1 MEANDSS
8 TARDWYILTINVS
21 LFVTVVFY
29 SITILIQLSW
39 IVYLV
44 VNNIRQESRIVSR
57 LVRNG
62 FQYEDKNLATGRKNK
77 LLLHKYLLM
86 NLIFEMSIVVLLV
99 INSIIRCIPIT
110 EEISQFDMKQ
120 SIRYPLI
127 CNYVNYISVF
137 IEIVLIQCFLES
149 LNLTTLFVKDVYLQ
163 NSTHNGM

>member
-39 IVYLV
+39 IVYL

-110 EEISQFDMKQ
+110 EKISQFDMKQ

-127 CNYVNYISVF
+127 YHYMNYISVF